1 MRLKL
6 ILLVLNA
13 EKNIEI
19 QRNEIK
25 KNGSILYMK
34 WKKEKVNS
42 GVNKKASLDTR
53 WLINTELFPLKL
65 YQII

>member
-1 MRLKL
+1 M
-6 ILLVLNA
+6 
-13 EKNIEI
+13 E
-19 QRNEIK
+19 
-25 KNGSILYMK
+25 
-34 WKKEKVNS
+34 EKVNS